1 MDEFE
6 QVYMTNKPFL
16 YQFIMK
22 MCKNENL
29 SEELTQET
37 LFKAFLNM
45 DHFQGKCKI
54 SSWLCQIAKNEYL
67 NYIKKHNK
75 IVKIELSVLDK
86 VPTDEDNSAFRKIEI
101 AEQSSLILKEAYRLE
116 FPYQDV
122 FLEKVLAE
130 LSYAEIAEL
139 HSKSESWVRVTFFRA
154 KQKLLERIEHN
165 E

>member
-1 MDEFE
+1 MDKFE
-6 QVYMTNKPFL
+6 QVYMTNKLFL

-22 MCKNENL
+22 MCKDENL

-45 DHFQGKCKI
+45 DYFQGKCKI

-116 FPYQDV
+116 SPYQDV

-154 KQKLLERIEHN
+154 KKKLLERIEHN